1 MASQG
6 SHVTALVRTHAS
18 GDEEA
23 FYAVALQRRH
33 ARPAKVIIILR
44 PILKRRSSPRERAD
58 GLSSPK

>member
-23 FYAVALQRRH
+23 FYAVALQAA